1 MKPTK
6 AQIKK
11 AKNLLNK
18 YAPKGEELA
27 YINSKEANLLK
38 KMGGAGEDINGTGI
52 KSYRRTDAYTMSGSG
67 KGVGSSSSR
76 SGSSGDYDD
85 NVNASAARFTPQ
97 RSPNILSRAA
107 TAIGDYIKSGGMIGM
122 VASSIKGA
130 IDKRDPRSRIN
141 DPTGLY
147 AEGNFKQKS
156 RVATTYKSDNDF
168 RPPATNVGGKIVK
181 LSPSSAEISQSNAA
195 DVTYDSRKTKARGRK
210 MTILTSAKGVRKD
223 DELILG
229 KKSLLG
235 RA

>member
-38 KMGGAGEDINGTGI
+38 KMGGTGEDVNGTGI
-52 KSYRRTDAYTMSGSG
+52 KSYRRTDANTMSGSG
-67 KGVGSSSSR
+67 RGVGSSSSSR
-76 SGSSGDYDD
+76 SSGDNDD
-85 NVNASAARFTPQ
+85 NFNASAARFTPQ
-97 RSPNILSRAA
+97 KSPNILSRAA
-107 TAIGDYIKSGGMIGM
+107 TAIGNYIKSGGMIGR
-122 VASSIKGA
+122 VASSIKGSMEKSKIRRQA
-130 IDKRDPRSRIN
+130 NVEMGLGSDRIAN
-141 DPTGLY
+141 YNTSGGESENRQL
-147 AEGNFKQKS
+147 S
-156 RVATTYKSDNDF
+156 
-168 RPPATNVGGKIVK
+168 ATNVGGKIVK

-195 DVTYDSRKTKARGRK
+195 DVTYDSRKTKAKGRK

>member
-67 KGVGSSSSR
+67 MGVGSSSS
-76 SGSSGDYDD
+76 SSSSGDNDD
-85 NVNASAARFTPQ
+85 NFNASAAKFTPQ

-122 VASSIKGA
+122 MASSIKGA
-130 IDKRDPRSRIN
+130 LDKRNPRSRIN
-141 DPTGLY
+141 DPQGLY

-156 RVATTYKSDNDF
+156 RTAPTYQSDNDN
-168 RPPATNVGGKIVK
+168 RQPATNVGGKIVK

-195 DVTYDSRKTKARGRK
+195 DVTYDSRKTKAKGRK
-210 MTILTSAKGVRKD
+210 MTILTNSRGIGINENAY
-223 DELILG
+223 LG
-229 KKSLLG
+229 QKSLLG
-235 RA
+235 RV

>member
-38 KMGGAGEDINGTGI
+38 KMGGTGEDVNGTGI
-52 KSYRRTDAYTMSGSG
+52 KSYRRTDANTMSGSG
-67 KGVGSSSSR
+67 RGVGSSSSSR
-76 SGSSGDYDD
+76 SSGDNDD
-85 NVNASAARFTPQ
+85 NFNASAARFTPQ

-107 TAIGDYIKSGGMIGM
+107 TAIGNYITSGGMIGM
-122 VASSIKGA
+122 MASSIKGSMEKSKIRRQA
-130 IDKRDPRSRIN
+130 NVEMGLGSDRIAN
-141 DPTGLY
+141 YNTSGGESENRQL
-147 AEGNFKQKS
+147 S
-156 RVATTYKSDNDF
+156 
-168 RPPATNVGGKIVK
+168 ATNVGGKIVK

-195 DVTYDSRKTKARGRK
+195 DVTYDSRKTKAKGRK

>member
-67 KGVGSSSSR
+67 MGVGSSSS
-76 SGSSGDYDD
+76 SSSGDNDD
-85 NVNASAARFTPQ
+85 NFNASAAKFTPQ

-122 VASSIKGA
+122 MASSIKGA
-130 IDKRDPRSRIN
+130 LDKRNPRSRIN
-141 DPTGLY
+141 DPQGLY

-156 RVATTYKSDNDF
+156 RTAPTYQSDNDN
-168 RPPATNVGGKIVK
+168 RQPATNVGGKIVK

-195 DVTYDSRKTKARGRK
+195 DVTYDSRKTKAKGRK

>member
-38 KMGGAGEDINGTGI
+38 KMGGAGKITKTGI
-52 KSYRRTDAYTMSGSG
+52 RSYTEDEEDTGDVSNSGSSS
-67 KGVGSSSSR
+67 SSSSR
-76 SGSSGDYDD
+76 SGSSRDYDD
-85 NVNASAARFTPQ
+85 NFNASDARFTPQ

-122 VASSIKGA
+122 MASSIKGA
-130 IDKRDPRSRIN
+130 LDKSRIN
-141 DPTGLY
+141 NQLVGTSDYQG
-147 AEGNFKQKS
+147 GGKS
-156 RVATTYKSDNDF
+156 RVVTTYQSDDNN
-168 RPPATNVGGKIVK
+168 RQPSATNVGGKIVK

-195 DVTYDSRKTKARGRK
+195 DVTYDSRKTKAKGRK